1 MIYLVIRASGR
12 PRDPLLNRRRA
23 QPEAQHGYVL
33 LGPRKVKKQKRLPW
47 REETVLSLHAPKANR
62 YGIWAWVQQWADADT
77 RSHADAA
84 DVEMVRVRLR
94 LR

>member
-12 PRDPLLNRRRA
+12 PRDPRQNRRRA
-23 QPEAQHGYVL
+23 QPEAQHRRTFSWDL
-33 LGPRKVKKQKRLPW
+33 RKKNAYLW

-62 YGIWAWVQQWADADT
+62 YGISAWAQQWADADT